1 MMPDENQNH
10 VFDYEHYDLYLALEH
25 PEPYPS
31 PEYLQQHAQWMV
43 GMLQILL
50 YLSRLQSYLGFH
62 RLISHQLNTT
72 QLQMIEHL
80 LRVEQERAALHH
92 EADADCHSNQEAVHY
107 LHQHLHNTAQLLWQ
121 LKRAGYY

>member
-10 VFDYEHYDLYLALEH
+10 VFDYEQYDLYLALEH

-50 YLSRLQSYLGFH
+50 YLSRLQSYLGFQ
-62 RLISHQLNTT
+62 RLIKTPTILSAVEK
-72 QLQMIEHL
+72 IE
-80 LRVEQERAALHH
+80 
-92 EADADCHSNQEAVHY
+92 
-107 LHQHLHNTAQLLWQ
+107 W
-121 LKRAGYY
+121 